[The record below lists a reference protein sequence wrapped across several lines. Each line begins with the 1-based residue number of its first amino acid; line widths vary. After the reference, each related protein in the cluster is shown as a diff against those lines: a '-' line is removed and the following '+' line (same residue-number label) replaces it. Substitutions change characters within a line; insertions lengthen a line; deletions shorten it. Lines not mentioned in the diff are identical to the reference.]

1 LRPTR
6 IRDKKM
12 LQFSNFD
19 RVMEPETISKNG
31 ASLKSQTSRGKSKN
45 FIFASFIFVVFL
57 CFQNLKAQI
66 ALEYTFPTANGS
78 IIFHGNVNLYV
89 ICDNPANQI
98 KLYNADY
105 SLYKIV
111 TLPLINNFELY
122 DVRLPSTAYSTNG
135 KIGFVVRYI
144 GNYYLNDHEYYRL
157 CATKIYDEDA
167 ILLKDLG
174 YCGSNATIDLHKANN
189 QNRISIEVFKHTYG
203 EPASNSYYVTE
214 IYSLPKA
221 HDITVITYRVIVN
234 GGSGS
239 GYYMP
244 GDIVTI
250 QAGTPPDG
258 QQFKNWTVI
267 SPAGATIADS
277 TLEKITFIMP
287 PTPVTVTANF
297 EATTTGTNILNTTSL
312 LSYPNPAKTTINLPY
327 RLKQGETS
335 VMNIYNANGQL
346 METKKID
353 FVFDK
358 IQLNVSGY
366 TKGIYFY
373 EVNGVSNKFIVN

>member
-1 LRPTR
+1 MRPTR

-12 LQFSNFD
+12 LPFSNFG

-31 ASLKSQTSRGKSKN
+31 ASLKSQMSRRKPKN
-45 FIFASFIFVVFL
+45 LIFVTLIFAALLYSL
-57 CFQNLKAQI
+57 NLRAQI
-66 ALEYTFPTANGS
+66 TLEHTFSTSQKSGLASAG
-78 IIFHGNVNLYV
+78 IFYENINLYV
-89 ICDNPANQI
+89 VNTTNQI
-98 KLYNADY
+98 ILYNTDY

-111 TLPLINNFELY
+111 TPSLPTDYIIGSAL
-122 DVRLPSTAYSTNG
+122 LPSTAYSTNG
-135 KIGFVVRYI
+135 KIGFVVYFYNQNI
-144 GNYYLNDHEYYRL
+144 GNSSNLFIGSR
-157 CATKIYDEDA
+157 IYDEDGG
-167 ILLKDLG
+167 LLMDLG
-174 YCGSNATIDLHKANN
+174 FCNRLDGVSIHKVNNN
-189 QNRISIEVFKHTYG
+189 QYRLSIEKG
-203 EPASNSYYVTE
+203 MLGGNSYLHIAE

-239 GYYMP
+239 GYYVP

-287 PTPVTVTANF
+287 PTPVTITANF

-353 FVFDK
+353 FVFDE

-373 EVNGVSNKFIVN
+373 KVNGVSNKFIVN